1 MPGCRFKSLY
11 HVLQRV
17 GYLGKALE
25 EVGMPP
31 GDSPYL
37 GVLRET
43 KNLVVENEDLV
54 KAGAFRDLKGF
65 PD

>member
-1 MPGCRFKSLY
+1 
-11 HVLQRV
+11 
-17 GYLGKALE
+17 
-25 EVGMPP
+25 MPP

-37 GVLRET
+37 GVLRQT
-43 KNLVVENEDLV
+43 KNLIVEIEDLV